1 MLLIGVGLWHGPIA
15 QPVDYHG
22 FADQQ
27 TRFGIAHFADVVSNL
42 GFAIV
47 AVWGWLTL
55 FPSRDHSALANGWD
69 GYGLFLA
76 GLFFTA
82 IGSACYHLS
91 PDNVRLLWDRI
102 PIALACGGL
111 LAGVWGDVHARSC
124 KKLAMWFALA
134 AFLSVG
140 WWYYTE
146 LKAQGDLRPY
156 LLFQVLPVFLI
167 PVWQWLYRS
176 PLWDRLAMGGALV
189 LYIIAKV
196 AELLDY
202 EVAALVDV
210 ITGHTLKHLLAT
222 LAAGLIVFR
231 LIQRTR
237 QSPKGIASRRS

>member
-1 MLLIGVGLWHGPIA
+1 
-15 QPVDYHG
+15 
-22 FADQQ
+22 
-27 TRFGIAHFADVVSNL
+27 
-42 GFAIV
+42 V
-47 AVWGWLTL
+47 AVWGWLKL
-55 FPSRDHSALANGWD
+55 FPSRNHSALVNGWY
-69 GYGLFLA
+69 GYGPFLA

-82 IGSACYHLS
+82 LGSAYYHLS
-91 PDNVRLLWDRI
+91 PDNARLISDRI

-124 KKLAMWFALA
+124 KSLAMWLALA
-134 AFLSVG
+134 GFLSVG

-167 PVWQWLYRS
+167 PVWQWIYRS
-176 PLWDRLAMGGALV
+176 PLWDKLAMGGALV
-189 LYIIAKV
+189 LYIFAKV

-202 EVAALVDV
+202 EVAAFAGV

-231 LIQRTR
+231 LVQRVH
-237 QSPKGIASRRS
+237 QSPKDVV